1 MLRMPKR
8 RKCETSGLRPFT
20 GATEET
26 RKDEAKGREF
36 IRAELEKIKRPNL
49 NTVYVEAFWRFD

>member
-1 MLRMPKR
+1 MRQ
-8 RKCETSGLRPFT
+8 FT

-26 RKDEAKGREF
+26 RKDEAKEREF

-49 NTVYVEAFWRFD
+49 NTVCVEAF